1 MSKLLK
7 KKYLITFV
15 ITELFF
21 NVLLMII
28 EVVVDLLEYLLFLPI
43 YQMTQEF
50 KKRDMLLLLSK
61 ILFNFISAC
70 AFHQLI
76 ILKIIHR
83 FYF

>member
-1 MSKLLK
+1 MRQ
-7 KKYLITFV
+7 YLG
-15 ITELFF
+15 LFYF
-21 NVLLMII
+21 LV
-28 EVVVDLLEYLLFLPI
+28 ESLECPDNCVKAILIDGRSIGIFLFLPI

-50 KKRDMLLLLSK
+50 KKPDMLLLLSK
-61 ILFNFISAC
+61 ILFNFISAS